1 MDYQL
6 RTLYNMRKIKT
17 LLYLVFLSVSFT
29 TFAQKPKVMVMEIR
43 DEIGPAMNRY
53 VKLALENATANKADY
68 VIVDMDS
75 YGGAVG
81 DAGEIVDRIMKF
93 EKPVWVFINS
103 DAASAGAYISIACDS
118 IYMTTG
124 ATIGAAT
131 VVTGQGEVAP
141 EKYQSYFRKSM
152 RSTAEANHRNPD
164 IAEGMVDERKVI
176 EGIKKEGEII
186 TFTTSE
192 ALKHGYCEAQVSSIK
207 EILERNKIENYELT
221 TFKLGTT
228 EKIIAFF
235 INPFISG
242 LLILVIIGG
251 IYFEMQTPGIGFPL
265 FAAITALVL
274 YLVPYYLNG
283 LAEYWEIITLF
294 IGFLLILAEVFFIPG
309 FGVAGVL
316 GITLTISSLILVML
330 KNDFFNFELV
340 PLGDIIVAGVVS
352 IGGICGGLVL
362 LFVGGARLSNTRAF
376 KSIALTDTQEKTQ
389 GYTSNFVT
397 EISIGEKG
405 MAHTILR
412 PSGRVIIK
420 DKIYDAFTRGEYI
433 EKGEAIEV
441 IEIEGSTL
449 KVRKV

>member
-1 MDYQL
+1 MNRVL
-6 RTLYNMRKIKT
+6 I
-17 LLYLVFLSVSFT
+17 LLFSLAWQSAFP
-29 TFAQKPKVMVMEIR
+29 QNNKPVVMVMEIK

-53 VKLALENATANKADY
+53 VKLALENATTIKADY
-68 VIVDMDS
+68 VIVEMDS

-81 DAGEIVDRIMKF
+81 DAGEIVDRIMKY
-93 EKPVWVFINS
+93 EKPIWVFINS

-118 IYMTTG
+118 IYMTKG

-131 VVTGQGEVAP
+131 VVTGEGEVAP
-141 EKYQSYFRKSM
+141 EKYQSYFRKAM

-192 ALKHGYCEAQVSSIK
+192 ALKHGYCEAQVASID
-207 EILERNKIENYELT
+207 EILTRNKIQGYSLS

-228 EKIIAFF
+228 EKIIAFI

-242 LLILVIIGG
+242 LLILIIIGG
-251 IYFEMQTPGIGFPL
+251 IYFEMQAPGIGFPL
-265 FAAITALVL
+265 IAAVIALIL

-283 LAEYWEIITLF
+283 LAENWEIITLF
-294 IGFLLILAEVFFIPG
+294 IGFLLIFAELFVFPG
-309 FGVAGVL
+309 FGVAGIL
-316 GITLTISSLILVML
+316 GITFTIGSLVLIML
-330 KNDFFNFELV
+330 NNDFFNFDFV
-340 PLGDIIVAGVVS
+340 SMKDIIIAGFVAF
-352 IGGICGGLVL
+352 GGLCGGLL
-362 LFVGGARLSNTRAF
+362 LFFLGGAKLADTKAF
-376 KSIALTDTQEKTQ
+376 QRMTLMDTQQKTH

-397 EISIGEKG
+397 EILPGNKG
-405 MAHTILR
+405 VAHTILR
-412 PSGRVIIK
+412 PSGRVIIN

-433 EKGEAIEV
+433 EKGEAVEV
-441 IEIEGSTL
+441 VETEGSTL